1 MTLCRSFD
9 AIRNRHLRSQH
20 SLEVGIIAKG
30 YAVFNIDMAG
40 LQMIVFMK
48 GGKSRAQ
55 PPPGKELMAGTRL
68 YSVTMALP
76 AIIESDR
83 ENSDWIAFSGSEAVI
98 EVVKAR
104 NGVGDNWE
112 VHTAESQ

>member
-30 YAVFNIDMAG
+30 YAVFKIDMAD
-40 LQMIVFMK
+40 LQMLVFMK

-55 PPPGKELMAGTRL
+55 PPPGKDLIAGPRL
-68 YSVTMALP
+68 CSVTMALP
-76 AIIESDR
+76 SIIAYER
-83 ENSDWIAFSGSEAVI
+83 ENIDWIACCGSQPVNDI
-98 EVVKAR
+98 SK
-104 NGVGDNWE
+104 
-112 VHTAESQ
+112 

>member
-55 PPPGKELMAGTRL
+55 PPPGKELMAGPRL

-83 ENSDWIAFSGSEAVI
+83 ENSDWIERTEGRREGK
-98 EVVKAR
+98 EGGRPCRYRWAR
-104 NGVGDNWE
+104 
-112 VHTAESQ
+112 

>member
-1 MTLCRSFD
+1 MRISDWSSDVCSSDL
-9 AIRNRHLRSQH
+9 
-20 SLEVGIIAKG
+20 
-30 YAVFNIDMAG
+30 FNIDMAG

-55 PPPGKELMAGTRL
+55 PPPGKELMAGPRL

-83 ENSDWIAFSGSEAVI
+83 ENSDWIEFSGSEPVI
-98 EVVKAR
+98 EIVKER
-104 NGVGDNWE
+104 NGKGGDRKSTRLNSS
-112 VHTAESQ
+112 H

>member
-1 MTLCRSFD
+1 
-9 AIRNRHLRSQH
+9 
-20 SLEVGIIAKG
+20 
-30 YAVFNIDMAG
+30 MAG

-55 PPPGKELMAGTRL
+55 PPPGKELMAGPRL

-83 ENSDWIAFSGSEAVI
+83 ENSDWIEFSGSEPVI
-98 EVVKAR
+98 EIVKER
-104 NGVGDNWE
+104 NGKGGVPQWLPTIDRKSTRLNSS
-112 VHTAESQ
+112 HSCASRMPSSA

>member
-1 MTLCRSFD
+1 
-9 AIRNRHLRSQH
+9 
-20 SLEVGIIAKG
+20 
-30 YAVFNIDMAG
+30 MAG

-55 PPPGKELMAGTRL
+55 PPPGKELMAGPRL

-83 ENSDWIAFSGSEAVI
+83 ENSDWIEFSGSEPVI
-98 EVVKAR
+98 EIVKER
-104 NGVGDNWE
+104 NGKGGVPQWLPTIRSEERRGGKE
-112 VHTAESQ
+112 CVSKCRTRGS